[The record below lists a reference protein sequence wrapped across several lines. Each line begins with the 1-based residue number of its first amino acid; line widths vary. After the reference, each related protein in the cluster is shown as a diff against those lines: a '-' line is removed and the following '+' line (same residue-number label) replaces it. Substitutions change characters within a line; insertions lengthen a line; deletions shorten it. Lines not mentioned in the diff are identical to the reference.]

1 MHTILDLEAQAE
13 QQRAAHA
20 ETLRLLE
27 EARTIRARNPV
38 EYLGRLVYENKRG
51 GGGTYGYEYGDY
63 GKSEKDRAQEVLDIV
78 GGNIDT
84 AERVIV
90 KLRVK

>member
-1 MHTILDLEAQAE
+1 MKTSAV
-13 QQRAAHA
+13 
-20 ETLRLLE
+20 
-27 EARTIRARNPV
+27 V
-38 EYLGRLVYENKRG
+38 E
-51 GGGTYGYEYGDY
+51 
-63 GKSEKDRAQEVLDIV
+63 EKDRAQEVLDIV